1 MHATRAAR
9 SSGLHA
15 VDQLAS
21 QRRFGSWEGMGTEM
35 CAAAAEGNIEM
46 LKQLLRGGVRV
57 DQGDHNAR
65 TALHL
70 AASEGRLGTVHFL
83 VKEAHAEVNVLDCFG
98 STPLDDALNNNFAA
112 VAAFLRQ
119 ESAQAGE
126 ASRTGARMLCLA
138 AAQGDVSELQE
149 QLARGVHVNVCDHA
163 GRTAMHVAASEG
175 QIAALRLLVDAGAA
189 VNPVDNRGHTPLD
202 DAIWQKHEA
211 TATYLCELGG
221 RTQRQSVDRPADR
234 RAGFLPGLGRTA
246 SKGRFLSG
254 PFRRPSPDPAAAP
267 PSPEVQ

>member
-1 MHATRAAR
+1 
-9 SSGLHA
+9 
-15 VDQLAS
+15 
-21 QRRFGSWEGMGTEM
+21 MGTEM

-70 AASEGRLGTVHFL
+70 AAAEGRLGTVHFL

-138 AAQGDVSELQE
+138 AAQGDALI
-149 QLARGVHVNVCDHA
+149 ARGRDVF
-163 GRTAMHVAASEG
+163 AASG
-175 QIAALRLLVDAGAA
+175 CGA
-189 VNPVDNRGHTPLD
+189 
-202 DAIWQKHEA
+202 
-211 TATYLCELGG
+211 C
-221 RTQRQSVDRPADR
+221 S
-234 RAGFLPGLGRTA
+234 
-246 SKGRFLSG
+246 S
-254 PFRRPSPDPAAAP
+254 PAA
-267 PSPEVQ
+267 SSSHSEEM